1 MIETTKQITTI
12 GLTGGIGSGKSSA
25 AREFHR
31 LGAQII
37 DSDALAHQVTSS
49 GGVAMPAIEE
59 AFGKDFLM
67 EDGSLNRPKMR
78 EYVFNHRPALTI
90 LESITHPLIQEASYA
105 AFQVALKQDPP
116 YIIFMIPLL
125 FESNKWQNRFN
136 KIVVIDC
143 TVETQ
148 IQRVLLRNNLQRDQV
163 EKIIAAQISREDRL
177 KNADYIIN
185 NDGLLT
191 DLNKQVIDIHQ
202 KIISL

>member
-1 MIETTKQITTI
+1 MSETTKQITTI

-25 AREFHR
+25 AKEFHR

-37 DSDALAHQVTSS
+37 DSDALAHQVTSA
-49 GGVAMPAIEE
+49 GGVAMPAIEA

-90 LESITHPLIQEASYA
+90 LESITHPLIQEASHA
-105 AFQVALKQDPP
+105 AFQVALKQDPL

-125 FESNKWQNRFN
+125 FESNKWQGRFN
-136 KIVVIDC
+136 KIIVIDC

-148 IQRVLLRNNLQRDQV
+148 IQRVLLRNNIQRNQV
-163 EKIIAAQISREDRL
+163 EKIIAAQIPREDRL
-177 KNADYIIN
+177 KNADFIIN
-185 NDGLLT
+185 NDGLLIE
-191 DLNKQVIDIHQ
+191 LNMQVIDIHQ
-202 KIISL
+202 KIIGL